1 MPLNAPQTEAQR
13 RRIARLRE
21 VRAQEKRIAN
31 ETRASFREEA
41 RQRQAFL
48 LREVEAQWHAKHDCE
63 REELDAVLQAQYV
76 RVGQSHVSAI
86 SAKHE
91 QHLEAVDNLAVWKQ
105 GCDHEQLRAHSALQ
119 QVGAAAAARQYAST
133 GAAHR
138 REHVREVEAE
148 RSALQ
153 VERKHASDNAEAAA
167 VAAAE
172 AAAAA
177 AAAAPQLVARR
188 CAAPVDYASSRSHTY
203 SSPPKRRGLRA
214 LGPRVEGALALRPAF
229 AQASVQP

>member
-153 VERKHASDNAEAAA
+153 VERKHASDNAKAAA
-167 VAAAE
+167 V

-177 AAAAPQLVARR
+177 AAAAAATPTPTVRR
-188 CAAPVDYASSRSHTY
+188 RHGGCCTR
-203 SSPPKRRGLRA
+203 
-214 LGPRVEGALALRPAF
+214 
-229 AQASVQP
+229 

>member
-1 MPLNAPQTEAQR
+1 MPNGAPQSETQT

-31 ETRASFREEA
+31 ETRSSFREEA

-91 QHLEAVDNLAVWKQ
+91 QHIEAVDSLAVWKQ

-119 QVGAAAAARQYAST
+119 QVGAAAASRQYASH
-133 GAAHR
+133 GAAHL

-148 RSALQ
+148 RSAMQ
-153 VERKHASDNAEAAA
+153 IERKQSSDNEEAAA
-167 VAAAE
+167 VAAA
-172 AAAAA
+172 AAAAG
-177 AAAAPQLVARR
+177 
-188 CAAPVDYASSRSHTY
+188 ASEVVGRGRSQVV
-203 SSPPKRRGLRA
+203 LRSA
-214 LGPRVEGALALRPAF
+214 KLT
-229 AQASVQP
+229 

>member
-1 MPLNAPQTEAQR
+1 MCSSDL
-13 RRIARLRE
+13 
-21 VRAQEKRIAN
+21 
-31 ETRASFREEA
+31 
-41 RQRQAFL
+41 QAFL

-91 QHLEAVDNLAVWKQ
+91 QHIEAVDNLAVWKQ

-119 QVGAAAAARQYAST
+119 QVGAAAASRQYASH

-138 REHVREVEAE
+138 REYVREVEAE

-153 VERKHASDNAEAAA
+153 VERKQSSDNEEAAA
-167 VAAAE
+167 VAAAW
-172 AAAAA
+172 
-177 AAAAPQLVARR
+177 R
-188 CAAPVDYASSRSHTY
+188 
-203 SSPPKRRGLRA
+203 RRGG
-214 LGPRVEGALALRPAF
+214 GPRPGRRR
-229 AQASVQP
+229 